1 MSAEVLLVESMDLEA
16 RGVARREGKVVF
28 IEGALPFEKVS
39 VHTIRTK
46 PSYEV
51 ARVVDIHRESS
62 ARVEPRCPHFGM
74 CGGCVMQHL
83 DATAQV
89 AIKQRA
95 LEDSLSHIG
104 AVKPER
110 ILPPLHGPTWGYR
123 YRARLSV
130 KWVAKKGTVL
140 VGFHERKSSFVADIK
155 TCFVLPPHVAA
166 LLMPL
171 REMVRALSVPDRV
184 PQIEVS
190 VGDKVTALVLRH
202 MTPLTDNDIRVLRE
216 FAAQHNI
223 QWWLQSKG
231 PDTVHA
237 LEPEH
242 EAQLAYTLPEFGL
255 RMPYRPTDFTQVNH
269 QINRA
274 LISRALTLL
283 EVQPTDR
290 VADMFCGLGNF
301 SLPLATQAAEVV
313 GVEGSQGLTERA
325 QEAAVQA
332 GIHNAR
338 FSTLNLFEVDLTWLA
353 GLGHFDRMLIDP
365 PREGAQALSTALA
378 QLPQAARPK
387 RIVYVS
393 CNPATLSRDAAILVT
408 EGGYKLLAAGVVNM
422 FPHTGHVESIAV
434 FE

>member
-1 MSAEVLLVESMDLEA
+1 MSAEVLLVESLDLEA

-39 VHTIRTK
+39 VHTIRSK

-155 TCFVLPPHVAA
+155 TCYVLPPHVAA

-313 GVEGSQGLTERA
+313 GVEGSQALTERA
-325 QEAAVQA
+325 QDAALQA

-338 FSTLNLFEVDLTWLA
+338 FSTLNLFEVDLTWLT

-393 CNPATLSRDAAILVT
+393 CNPATLARDAAILVT

>member
-1 MSAEVLLVESMDLEA
+1 MSAEVLLVESLDLEA

-110 ILPPLHGPTWGYR
+110 ILPPLHGPAWGYR

-393 CNPATLSRDAAILVT
+393 CNPATLARDAAILVT